1 MNMTQRKSPSAAKIL
16 QVRNGQDGITPD
28 MTRSELAASVVCKS
42 PLLVASA
49 MQKYAVFGNEMQLT
63 DLARELRTLGNEM
76 ANGDL
81 AHLER
86 MLTHQTVLLN
96 AIFAN
101 LAQTAMNCELMKS
114 METYLRLGLK
124 AQAQARA
131 TAEALAL
138 LKNPAPYIRQ
148 ANIAAGH
155 QQVNN
160 YAGAGKTETAP
171 NQLLEVT
178 DGERLDP
185 GTAATTSGG
194 DPAMEAVGA
203 VNRPQD

>member
-1 MNMTQRKSPSAAKIL
+1 MSKRKSQPAAEVL
-16 QVRNGQDGITPD
+16 QVRSGQDGITPG
-28 MTRSELAASVVCKS
+28 MTRSEMAASVVCKS

-49 MQKYAVFGNEMQLT
+49 MQKYTGFGNEMQLT
-63 DLARELRTLGNEM
+63 DLVHELRSLGNEV
-76 ANGDL
+76 AEGDL
-81 AHLER
+81 GHLER
-86 MLTHQTVLLN
+86 MLTHQAALLN

-101 LAQTAMNCELMKS
+101 LAQRAMNCELMKN

-124 AQAQARA
+124 AQSQTLA

-171 NQLLEVT
+171 NKLLEVT
-178 DGERLDP
+178 DVERLVP
-185 GTAATTSGG
+185 GTAATASGSHQ
-194 DPAMEAVGA
+194 AMETVGA

>member
-1 MNMTQRKSPSAAKIL
+1 MSQRESQPAAEVL
-16 QVRNGQDGITPD
+16 QVRDGQDGITPE
-28 MTRSELAASVVCKS
+28 MSRSELAAAVVCKS

-49 MQKYAVFGNEMQLT
+49 LQKYAGFGNEMQLT
-63 DLARELRTLGNEM
+63 DLCDELRNLGNEV
-76 ANGDL
+76 AEGDT

-86 MLTHQTVLLN
+86 MLTHQAALLN

-101 LAQTAMNCELMKS
+101 LAQRAMNCELMKNL
-114 METYLRLGLK
+114 ETYLRLGLK
-124 AQAQARA
+124 AQSQARA

-160 YAGAGKTETAP
+160 YARAEKTETAP
-171 NQLLEVT
+171 NKLLEVNH
-178 DGERLDP
+178 GERLDP
-185 GTAATTSGG
+185 GTAATTSGS
-194 DPAMEAVGA
+194 DPAMATVGA

>member
-1 MNMTQRKSPSAAKIL
+1 
-16 QVRNGQDGITPD
+16 
-28 MTRSELAASVVCKS
+28 
-42 PLLVASA
+42 
-49 MQKYAVFGNEMQLT
+49 
-63 DLARELRTLGNEM
+63 
-76 ANGDL
+76 
-81 AHLER
+81 
-86 MLTHQTVLLN
+86 
-96 AIFAN
+96 
-101 LAQTAMNCELMKS
+101 MKN

-124 AQAQARA
+124 AQSQARA

-160 YAGAGKTETAP
+160 YAGARKTETAP
-171 NQLLEVT
+171 NELLEVN

-185 GTAATTSGG
+185 GTATTASGG
-194 DPAMEAVGA
+194 DPAMATVGA